1 MGQRESPTVFCV
13 VAVGAVDRF
22 DRRRFATSLRLQ
34 IYRGLRIMPILN
46 DCGELDRVLVGRWC
60 FIHLVKFGT
69 GTFDEDLVEQIW
81 GLCSS

>member
-1 MGQRESPTVFCV
+1 
-13 VAVGAVDRF
+13 
-22 DRRRFATSLRLQ
+22 
-34 IYRGLRIMPILN
+34 MPILN